1 MTARFP
7 ASTQEY
13 MVYFVVL
20 KKALKQSKK
29 ILFPFSYMANE
40 KFECSIVCTCMTDL
54 LDLCF
59 DLRTFGNFKSPS
71 YQ

>member
-1 MTARFP
+1 
-7 ASTQEY
+7 
-13 MVYFVVL
+13 
-20 KKALKQSKK
+20 
-29 ILFPFSYMANE
+29 MANE
-40 KFECSIVCTCMTDL
+40 KFECSIVCTCMTDI